1 MVSDIWE
8 VCRNFLTLFRYDA
21 TIALL
26 AREELVLPLSYLESI
41 LRHGHSDGWSY
52 IELTGCLEEFV
63 VIMAKISSLA
73 QQHETAKKKESLYF
87 DIGAVDEVERTLR
100 NVPAPYPYFNADFDD
115 ETLDLLRDRYH
126 CTEAWRNALLIYIE
140 RVFRWDIG
148 EPVPSNAKYLAR
160 SIMDHARCIRR
171 ENNFQ
176 KQILLPL
183 FLAGA
188 EIRREED
195 RDFVRDYCSWWTR
208 LCGSK
213 MFIDAS
219 SFCEEIWQKTDTEDS
234 QGVWWGS
241 IIDKQCSESKLPAR
255 PQILLG

>member
-1 MVSDIWE
+1 
-8 VCRNFLTLFRYDA
+8 
-21 TIALL
+21 LL
-26 AREELVLPLSYLESI
+26 AREELVLPLSYLECI
-41 LRHGHSDGWSY
+41 LCHGQSDGWSY
-52 IELTGCLEEFV
+52 LELTGCLEEFV
-63 VIMAKISSLA
+63 VIMAKIASLA
-73 QQHETAKKKESLYF
+73 QQHKLALEKENLHF
-87 DIGAVDEVERTLR
+87 DISAVDEVKWTLCSITS
-100 NVPAPYPYFNADFDD
+100 PYPTFHADFD
-115 ETLDLLRDRYH
+115 EEALDLLRDRYH

-140 RVFRWDIG
+140 RVFRWTRG
-148 EPVPSNAKYLAR
+148 EPAPPNAKYIAR
-160 SIMDHARCIRR
+160 SIMEHARCIRR

-195 RDFVRDYCSWWTR
+195 RDFVRDYCLRWTK

-219 SFCEEIWQKTDTEDS
+219 DFCEEIWERTDKEDS
-234 QGVWWGS
+234 QGIWWGTV
-241 IIDKQCSESKLPAR
+241 IDKRCSGSKLPIR